1 MIICDNCGKE
11 IGKDAIRLRM
21 DGIYYKMARELNL
34 NTMPDFCSPE
44 CVIDYCSKIGK
55 EKVTRK

>member
-1 MIICDNCGKE
+1 MCDNCKKE

-21 DGIYYKMARELNL
+21 DGIYYKMARKLGL
-34 NTMPDFCSPE
+34 NTMPDLCSPE

-55 EKVTRK
+55 K